1 MEVIAIQSIKKN
13 FLYNAFY
20 NILVLILPII
30 TAPYISRVMGAEKI
44 GVYSYSYSIVS
55 YFGLFILLGLS
66 NYGNRTVASVR
77 ENREKLSKTFCAIYG
92 MQIIMGLLV
101 ILLYLIYIIYF
112 SSNKTMAIIQLIY
125 LLSVTLD
132 INWFFF
138 GLEQFKLTVTR
149 NTIIKI
155 ITMILIFTF
164 VNNKNDIYIYAI
176 IMQIGPLT
184 GQLILW
190 RFLKK
195 YIDISIPCISDI
207 KKHIKPNIVL
217 FIPVIALS
225 LYTIMDKVMLGLL
238 SNMIEVGYYEN
249 ANKLTI
255 IPTMAITSLGTVML
269 PRISNLIAN
278 GDIENSKKYTE
289 KSLIFSVILSSS
301 MSFGLSAISKEFVP
315 FFYGTGYEKCIQ
327 LIPILVFATN
337 FISWGNVLRTQYL
350 IPNSKDIVY
359 IKSAFLGAVVNVVI
373 NLLLI
378 HSLKSIGT
386 AIGTLFAEAAVCL
399 YISYKVKKH
408 IKISKIF
415 KLCIPLMLIG
425 FIMYIIVINVPFIS
439 SNLITLVIKVAVGG
453 IVYLA
458 LFLVYYKM
466 GLNRIISL
474 KRL

>member
-249 ANKLTI
+249 ANKLTT
-255 IPTMAITSLGTVML
+255 IPTMAITSL
-269 PRISNLIAN
+269 
-278 GDIENSKKYTE
+278 
-289 KSLIFSVILSSS
+289 
-301 MSFGLSAISKEFVP
+301 
-315 FFYGTGYEKCIQ
+315 
-327 LIPILVFATN
+327 LVKF
-337 FISWGNVLRTQYL
+337 
-350 IPNSKDIVY
+350 
-359 IKSAFLGAVVNVVI
+359 
-373 NLLLI
+373 NLL
-378 HSLKSIGT
+378 
-386 AIGTLFAEAAVCL
+386 
-399 YISYKVKKH
+399 
-408 IKISKIF
+408 
-415 KLCIPLMLIG
+415 
-425 FIMYIIVINVPFIS
+425 
-439 SNLITLVIKVAVGG
+439 
-453 IVYLA
+453 
-458 LFLVYYKM
+458 
-466 GLNRIISL
+466 
-474 KRL
+474 